1 MQEFELIAKTFQGL
15 EEVLAQELTE
25 LGANNVQI
33 GRRMVS
39 FTGNKE
45 MMYRANFCLRTALR
59 VLMPIKH
66 FRATDADA
74 VYEAVKAIDW
84 SRYMDVST
92 TFSVD
97 AVVFS
102 TEFRHSKF
110 VTYKVKDAIADHF
123 REITGSRPNI
133 SLTNP
138 DIRLNIHI
146 AETEC
151 TLSLDSSGE
160 SLHLR
165 GYRQNALEAPINEV
179 LAAGLIKLTGW
190 KCDTD
195 FIDPFCGSGTF
206 LIEAALM
213 ARGIN
218 PGIFRKE
225 FGFERWKDFD
235 PELLRTI
242 YDDDSSEC
250 DFEHRIYGYDLNKRA
265 VEIALDNARH
275 AGVADI
281 VEVQQRDIAEF
292 VQPEAPA
299 MMLTNPPYGER
310 LTPPDI
316 LGLYRTLGERLKHAF
331 AGGDAWV
338 ICSKEECFE
347 AMGLKPSI
355 KIPIFNGSLDCEFR
369 KYQIFDGK
377 MQTFRA
383 EGGEVKTEEERR
395 FMADSR
401 RFKQHREFKE
411 RRREAASEDEIIIPD
426 YMRRQHR
433 DFEWLRQDLHR
444 TPEER
449 EQARQERA
457 QRREERERLREEGG
471 RSREPREGFRERRE
485 GFRDERPRFRN
496 DRPRFRGE
504 GEEGRDRE
512 RRPGGF
518 KSGFKGGARRDG
530 DFRQGRPT
538 ERGSRGPRR
547 DGGYKPFKGKDKQ

>member
-15 EEVLAQELTE
+15 EEVLAQELIE

-39 FTGNKE
+39 FSGNKE

-66 FRATDADA
+66 FHAAGADD
-74 VYEAVKAIDW
+74 VYEAVKSVDW

-97 AVVFS
+97 SVVFS

-110 VTYKVKDAIADHF
+110 VAYKVKDAIADYF
-123 REITGSRPNI
+123 RETAGSRPNI

-138 DIRLNIHI
+138 DIRVHIHI

-165 GYRQNALEAPINEV
+165 GYRQSTVEAPISEV

-213 ARGIN
+213 ARGIY

-225 FGFERWKDFD
+225 FGFEKWKDFD
-235 PELLRTI
+235 PELLQSI
-242 YDDDSSEC
+242 FDDDSSERE
-250 DFEHRIYGYDLNKRA
+250 FPHRIYGYDLNRRT
-265 VEIALDNARH
+265 VEMALENARH

-281 VEVQQRDIAEF
+281 IEVQQRDIAEF
-292 VQPEAPA
+292 QQPEAPA
-299 MMLTNPPYGER
+299 ILLTNPPYGER

-316 LGLYRTLGERLKHAF
+316 LGLYKTLGERLKHAF
-331 AGGDAWV
+331 TGGEAWV

-347 AMGLKPSI
+347 AVGLKPSI

-383 EGGEVKTEEERR
+383 EGGEVKSEEERR

-411 RRREAASEDEIIIPD
+411 RRREAEGEEEIIIPD

-457 QRREERERLREEGG
+457 ARREERERFREEQR

-485 GFRDERPRFRN
+485 GFRS
-496 DRPRFRGE
+496 DRPRFRDDKPRFRGDEE
-504 GEEGRDRE
+504 GGRDRE
-512 RRPGGF
+512 RRSSGF
-518 KSGFKGGARRDG
+518 KPGFKGGPRRDG

-538 ERGSRGPRR
+538 DRSGRGPRR